1 VEREAEIVAQSGR
14 AGSVTIATNMAGR
27 GTDILLGG
35 NAEFMAKLK
44 IREAL
49 MPRVVM
55 PEDGDIAFEKKK
67 LGGASAGKW
76 RVKDGLYPCELSS
89 EGATLLT
96 AAVSAAAGA
105 WGERSVEALDAE
117 ERLSFACEKAP
128 TVDPATLALRAAF
141 IKIEEDFKAVT
152 SVEKTEVVALGGLHV
167 VGTERHESRRVDN
180 QLRGRA
186 GRQGDPGSTR
196 YFLSLEDNL
205 FRVFGGEKIQALM
218 TAFNVEDMPIESGM
232 LTQSLDTAQKKVGP

>member
-1 VEREAEIVAQSGR
+1 MPLACTAMNTHAV
-14 AGSVTIATNMAGR
+14 VTKTVYR
-27 GTDILLGG
+27 LL
-35 NAEFMAKLK
+35 
-44 IREAL
+44 
-49 MPRVVM
+49 V
-55 PEDGDIAFEKKK
+55 
-67 LGGASAGKW
+67 
-76 RVKDGLYPCELSS
+76 
-89 EGATLLT
+89 T

-128 TVDPATLALRAAF
+128 TEDPATLALRAAF

-205 FRVFGGEKIQALM
+205 FRVFGGEKIQALK